1 METAS
6 GSIASAEAVG
16 NSRLL
21 DLEGLCE
28 YLGMSKRYAQR
39 LVTEDRI
46 PVTRLG
52 RKLWFDVVEIDRWIK
67 RSTSKPRRGAA

>member
-1 METAS
+1 METDSAS
-6 GSIASAEAVG
+6 IVTAEAVAS
-16 NSRLL
+16 SRLL

-28 YLGMSKRYAQR
+28 YLGMPKRYAQR

-52 RKLWFDVVEIDRWIK
+52 RKLWFDVIEIDRWIK
-67 RSTSKPRRGAA
+67 RSTSKPQRGAA

>member
-1 METAS
+1 MP
-6 GSIASAEAVG
+6 
-16 NSRLL
+16 
-21 DLEGLCE
+21 
-28 YLGMSKRYAQR
+28 KRYAQR

-67 RSTSKPRRGAA
+67 RSTTKPRRGAA